1 MVKFNLDFRIKVV
14 TEYFSGY
21 GSTALAKSYGVAKE
35 DVILNWVHNFEL
47 CDIQGLEPRRM
58 DLNYSSQFKAQVLNW
73 RNPT

>member
-21 GSTALAKSYGVAKE
+21 RSTALAKSYGVAKE

-47 CDIQGLEPRRM
+47 RGVEGLEPCRM
-58 DLNYSSQFKAQVLNW
+58 DLNYSSN
-73 RNPT
+73 R